1 MIIKCSNLPT
11 VNAKSY
17 KVYQT
22 TNYSGSLN
30 YRKNKSEVTQLPVI
44 LMWKKKNCRFYRKI
58 QLINTNRSLIR
69 SKFKRKGGGEEKKF
83 YKSRLD
89 YDVRWLKK

>member
-44 LMWKKKNCRFYRKI
+44 LMWKKKKNCRFYRKI

-69 SKFKRKGGGEEKKF
+69 SKFKRKGGGRRKKSF
-83 YKSRLD
+83 TSPGLIMM
-89 YDVRWLKK
+89 

>member
-11 VNAKSY
+11 VNAKS
-17 KVYQT
+17 YQT

-44 LMWKKKNCRFYRKI
+44 LMWKKKKKNCRFYRKI

-69 SKFKRKGGGEEKKF
+69 SKFKRKGGGGGKKV
-83 YKSRLD
+83 LQ
-89 YDVRWLKK
+89 VQA